1 VRLLGIGTIDVT
13 RVPPNRLKVL
23 ARSASSARSQAI
35 ARMPE
40 NRRIAKRALRG
51 KLPPQ
56 TSRTMLAFV
65 YLLEFTATDDA
76 LDLFDW
82 LIGSILNRSKSDG
95 EKERLRTLKDLDA
108 AALRLTQASEVLLD
122 LSNKDVDVRPLVFE
136 IVSAEQLTLAV
147 AKVKALVR
155 PPEDKYY
162 DLMLSRWR
170 HIRLFLPKMLVW

>member
-1 VRLLGIGTIDVT
+1 LLVVQDAERYSPVDRLRHPPNRVSAPALVAALKRLVEVRLLGIGTIDVT

-76 LDLFDW
+76 LDLC
-82 LIGSILNRSKSDG
+82 
-95 EKERLRTLKDLDA
+95 
-108 AALRLTQASEVLLD
+108 
-122 LSNKDVDVRPLVFE
+122 LSSNC
-136 IVSAEQLTLAV
+136 
-147 AKVKALVR
+147 
-155 PPEDKYY
+155 
-162 DLMLSRWR
+162 
-170 HIRLFLPKMLVW
+170 